1 MATKKTKVVVKGGFT
16 LVGEDGEGQFKLD
29 VPEGARLTFGPDVP
43 FERRGPGVYDRPF
56 AGNARA
62 YALRVYIGDE
72 LIACL
77 AGVHWFRKE
86 TIPMS
91 RLIHVETG
99 RKVWESSK
107 DGYKVEEAV
116 KRDGDWKQ
124 LT

>member
-1 MATKKTKVVVKGGFT
+1 MATVKKRVQAKGGFT
-16 LVGEDGEGQFKLD
+16 LVGEDADGQFKLD

-43 FERRGPGVYDRPF
+43 FERRGHNGPF
-56 AGNARA
+56 TTPSRA
-62 YALRVYIGDE
+62 YSLRIYIGDE

-107 DGYKVEEAV
+107 DGYKIEEAV
-116 KRDGDWKQ
+116 KKDSDWKQ
-124 LT
+124 LS